1 MNLIDFFQQEHPLE
15 NELARLEPLTEAHFN
30 ALLPIALHKV
40 LWQFTSA
47 KINNEADFRRYFDTA
62 LAERKQ
68 QFSYPYAIY
77 DKRTHQYVGSTR
89 FANITLPHKRMEIGW
104 TWYAPATQGSGL
116 NKAVKRLMLTY
127 GFEQLALNR
136 IELKTSLLN
145 ERSQRAM
152 KRIGAV
158 QEGILRRHM
167 INDNGEVRDTVYFS
181 FIREEWEA
189 TKARYFSDTVA

>member
-1 MNLIDFFQQEHPLE
+1 MNLPDFFQQEHPLE
-15 NELARLEPLTEAHFN
+15 NEYVLLEPLTEAHFGP
-30 ALLPIALHKV
+30 LLPIALHKA

-47 KINNEADFRRYFDTA
+47 KINTEADFRRYFDTA
-62 LAERKQ
+62 MAERKQ
-68 QFSYPYAIY
+68 QLSYPYAIY
-77 DKRTHQYVGSTR
+77 DKRTNQNVGSTR
-89 FANITLPHKRMEIGW
+89 YGNISLANKRMEIGW

-116 NKAVKRLMLTY
+116 NKEVKRLMLTY
-127 GFEQLALNR
+127 GFEQLWLNR

-167 INDNGEVRDTVYFS
+167 INDDGLVRDTVYFS